1 MMETTDK
8 IQSQKKVSKE
18 ITNNITKKIIFLE
31 KSNYDKGFEY
41 SQNEMVRRIKLIIE
55 EEVRKNEN
63 K

>member
-18 ITNNITKKIIFLE
+18 ITNNIRKKIIFLE

-41 SQNEMVRRIKLIIE
+41 SQNDMVRRIKLIIE

>member
-1 MMETTDK
+1 METTDK
-8 IQSQKKVSKE
+8 IQSQKRVSKE
-18 ITNNITKKIIFLE
+18 ITNNIRKKIIFLE

>member
-8 IQSQKKVSKE
+8 IQSQKNVSKE
-18 ITNNITKKIIFLE
+18 ITNNIRKKIIFLE

-41 SQNEMVRRIKLIIE
+41 SQNDMVRRIKLIIE

>member
-1 MMETTDK
+1 MMETIDK

-18 ITNNITKKIIFLE
+18 ITNNIRKKIIFLE

-41 SQNEMVRRIKLIIE
+41 SQNDMVRRIKLIIE

>member
-8 IQSQKKVSKE
+8 IQSQKRVSKE
-18 ITNNITKKIIFLE
+18 ITNNIRKKIIFLE

>member
-1 MMETTDK
+1 MMETIDK
-8 IQSQKKVSKE
+8 IQSQKRVSKE

>member
-18 ITNNITKKIIFLE
+18 ITNNIRKKIIFLE
-31 KSNYDKGFEY
+31 KSNYDKVFEY
-41 SQNEMVRRIKLIIE
+41 SQNDMVRRIKLIIE

>member
-18 ITNNITKKIIFLE
+18 ITNNIRKKIIFLE

-41 SQNEMVRRIKLIIE
+41 SKNDMVRRIKLIIE